1 MAKNVNIKL
10 GANITDFESK
20 MKRAQRGF
28 KKTAA
33 NLKKIGKSM
42 SLSLTAPLTAFAA
55 ASVKAFDTQAKAEA
69 QLRTALGEN
78 EQAFKD
84 VTAQARELQEITL
97 FGDEE
102 TIAAASFLAQMGLQE
117 DAIKR
122 LIPLIQDMA
131 TAKGMSLSAAADLV
145 AKSVG
150 SSTNALSRY
159 GIQIEGAVGSTE
171 RLDSA
176 VNALSKQ
183 FKGQA
188 EAAAKAGTGGLT
200 QLKNSFGDL
209 SEEIGRA
216 LMPMLND
223 LADKLK
229 VIVKGMQDLTAEQI
243 EAKVKIGLF
252 AAAIGPALLA
262 LGSFFTGISKLK
274 KIFISLARN
283 VIIPVVV
290 GALSVLIGA
299 LSVAIATFGG
309 AAVAGVGLLITAF
322 TSLAH
327 TLFTAT
333 DEQVKFNAAQEDAI
347 VLTEKQANAIDNT
360 LIPFI
365 HGTAE
370 ATKET
375 TKVVDELADA
385 FKLLNER
392 ISEPSIALIEMDVEE
407 VNEEVEDLNKL
418 LEEAADNLSDVG
430 GKMSELGA
438 FATGVFDRI
447 VDRVLQFRGSFI
459 DVLEE
464 IGIMIGKMILKMAIM
479 AALISVISGGAV
491 AGGFS
496 FVEAFNM
503 QLGIDGKAS
512 GGNVVAGQPYIV
524 GEKGPE
530 LFMSGQSGTIIPN
543 NNLGGASIPDVKI
556 SGEDLIIVFD
566 RAKRH
571 RNALG

>member
-69 QLRTALGEN
+69 QLRTALQGN
-78 EQAFKD
+78 ETAFKD
-84 VTAQARELQEITL
+84 LTTAAQELQEVSL
-97 FGDEE
+97 FTDEE
-102 TIAAASFLAQMGLQE
+102 IIAQQAYLASLGLTEDKIKDVIRASMDLAAGTGQTLEFGVKNLAKTFSGLTGE
-117 DAIKR
+117 
-122 LIPLIQDMA
+122 LGESIP
-131 TAKGMSLSAAADLV
+131 
-145 AKSVG
+145 
-150 SSTNALSRY
+150 ALK
-159 GIQIEGAVGSTE
+159 ELTTE
-171 RLDSA
+171 QLKAGEA
-176 VNALSKQ
+176 VNVVADA

-188 EAAAKAGTGGLT
+188 KAAAEAGLGGVQ

-229 VIVKGMQDLTAEQI
+229 VIVKGLQEMTDEQI
-243 EAKVKIGLF
+243 KSKVEIGLF
-252 AAAIGPALLA
+252 AAAIGPVLVAISSMMTAVTKVGNALK
-262 LGSFFTGISKLK
+262 F
-274 KIFISLARN
+274 LARGI
-283 VIIPVVV
+283 IIPIVI
-290 GALSVLIGA
+290 GALDLLIGA
-299 LSVAIATFGG
+299 LSVAIAAFGG
-309 AAVAGVGLLITAF
+309 WVVAGVGLLVAAF
-322 TSLAH
+322 TSLGH
-327 TLFTAT
+327 TLLTAT
-333 DEQVKFNAAQEDAI
+333 DEQVKFNAAQKENI
-347 VLTEKQANAIDNT
+347 ILTKEQADAIDNIT
-360 LIPFI
+360 VPFVE
-365 HGTAE
+365 GAE
-370 ATKET
+370 RAKEFAIQLDKVAQVTSIDGPDSLVGGLKET
-375 TKVVDELADA
+375 EYIL
-385 FKLLNER
+385 
-392 ISEPSIALIEMDVEE
+392 
-407 VNEEVEDLNKL
+407 EEVEGTM
-418 LEEAADNLSDVG
+418 SD
-430 GKMSELGA
+430 LGA
-438 FATGVFDRI
+438 TAVGVFDRI
-447 VDRVLQFRGSFI
+447 VDRVLEFRGTFV

-479 AALISVISGGAV
+479 AALISVISGGGG
-491 AGGFS
+491 AGKLGFT
-496 FVEAFNM
+496 FAEAFNM
-503 QLGIDGKAS
+503 QLGIGGKAS
-512 GGNVVAGQPYIV
+512 GGNVIAGQPYIV

-530 LFMSGQSGTIIPN
+530 MFMPGQSGTIIPN

>member
-69 QLRTALGEN
+69 QLRTALQGN
-78 EQAFKD
+78 ETAFKD
-84 VTAQARELQEITL
+84 LTTAAQELQEVSL
-97 FGDEE
+97 FTDEE
-102 TIAAASFLAQMGLQE
+102 IIAQQAYLASLGLTEDKIKDVIKASMDLAAGTGQTLEFGVKNLAKTFSGLTGE
-117 DAIKR
+117 
-122 LIPLIQDMA
+122 LGESIP
-131 TAKGMSLSAAADLV
+131 
-145 AKSVG
+145 
-150 SSTNALSRY
+150 ALKNLT
-159 GIQIEGAVGSTE
+159 TE
-171 RLDSA
+171 ELKAGEA
-176 VNALSKQ
+176 VNVVADA

-188 EAAAKAGTGGLT
+188 KAAAEAGTGGLT

-252 AAAIGPALLA
+252 AAAIGPVLVAISSMITAVTKVGNLL
-262 LGSFFTGISKLK
+262 KW
-274 KIFISLARN
+274 LARS
-283 VIIPVVV
+283 IILPVVV

-333 DEQVKFNAAQEDAI
+333 DEQVKFNAAQKENI
-347 VLTEKQANAIDNT
+347 VLTKEQAKAIDN
-360 LIPFI
+360 IVVPFVE
-365 HGTAE
+365 GAE
-370 ATKET
+370 RVKEFGIQLDKVAQVTSIDGPDSLVGGLKET
-375 TKVVDELADA
+375 EYIL
-385 FKLLNER
+385 
-392 ISEPSIALIEMDVEE
+392 
-407 VNEEVEDLNKL
+407 EEVEGTM
-418 LEEAADNLSDVG
+418 SD
-430 GKMSELGA
+430 LGA
-438 FATGVFDRI
+438 TAVGVFDRI
-447 VDRVLQFRGSFI
+447 VDRVLQFRGTFV

-479 AALISVISGGAV
+479 AALISVISGGAA
-491 AGGFS
+491 AGGFT
-496 FVEAFNM
+496 FAQAFNM

-512 GGNVVAGQPYIV
+512 GGNVIAGQPYIV
-524 GEKGPE
+524 GESGAEMFIP
-530 LFMSGQSGTIIPN
+530 GQSGTIIPN

>member
-69 QLRTALGEN
+69 QLRTALQGN
-78 EQAFKD
+78 ETAFKD
-84 VTAQARELQEITL
+84 LTTAAQELQEVSL
-97 FGDEE
+97 FTDEE
-102 TIAAASFLAQMGLQE
+102 IIAQQAYLASLGLTEDKIKDVIKASMDLAAGTGQTLEFGVKNLAKTFSGLTGE
-117 DAIKR
+117 
-122 LIPLIQDMA
+122 LGESIP
-131 TAKGMSLSAAADLV
+131 
-145 AKSVG
+145 
-150 SSTNALSRY
+150 ALK
-159 GIQIEGAVGSTE
+159 ELTTE
-171 RLDSA
+171 QLKAGEA
-176 VNALSKQ
+176 VNVVADA

-188 EAAAKAGTGGLT
+188 KAAAEAGTGGLT

-262 LGSFFTGISKLK
+262 IGSMMTAVTKVGNALK
-274 KIFISLARN
+274 FLARS
-283 VIIPVVV
+283 VIIPVVI

-333 DEQVKFNAAQEDAI
+333 DEQVKFNAAQKENI
-347 VLTEKQANAIDNT
+347 VLTKEQAKAIDNT

-365 HGTAE
+365 DGTQKATE
-370 ATKET
+370 RTKELAIELD
-375 TKVVDELADA
+375 KVAQVT
-385 FKLLNER
+385 
-392 ISEPSIALIEMDVEE
+392 SIDGPDSLVGGLKETEYIL
-407 VNEEVEDLNKL
+407 EEVEGTM
-418 LEEAADNLSDVG
+418 SD
-430 GKMSELGA
+430 LGA
-438 FATGVFDRI
+438 TAVGVFDRI
-447 VDRVLQFRGSFI
+447 VDRVLQFRGTFV

-479 AALISVISGGAV
+479 AALISVISGGGG
-491 AGGFS
+491 AGKLGFT
-496 FVEAFNM
+496 FAEAFNM
-503 QLGIDGKAS
+503 QLGIDGRAS
-512 GGNVVAGQPYIV
+512 GGSVVAGQPYLV

-543 NNLGGASIPDVKI
+543 NNLGGGNITGQFVVQGTDLVAAINNQLESDYGASAQK
-556 SGEDLIIVFD
+556 L
-566 RAKRH
+566 
-571 RNALG
+571 